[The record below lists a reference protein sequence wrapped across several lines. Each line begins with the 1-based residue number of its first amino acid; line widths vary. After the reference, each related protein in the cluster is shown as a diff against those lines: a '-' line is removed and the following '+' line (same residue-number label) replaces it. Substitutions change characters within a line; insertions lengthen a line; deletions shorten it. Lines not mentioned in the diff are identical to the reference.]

1 MADSLNQISI
11 SQIIEKLTNDDKQTI
26 VEVDKKNLDSYKDIN
41 QHLRDINKDM
51 LQNNKEYY
59 FGTVMTTE
67 DVKKTSLFFNL
78 RSTIIIYSIYLFIFK
93 RLLPKV
99 APFKN
104 WSLFKSLRVYSQ
116 AEIMGRLQYNGFKVV
131 KFSTLNSELHYY
143 LAKRET
149 SPIGLGV
156 EEGLLIKLTR
166 VGKGGKLIKVYKFR
180 TMHPY
185 SEFIH
190 DYMIKHHGFDKKGKI
205 ENDFRIAGWGRF
217 LRKTW
222 LDELPQIINLI
233 KGELKIFGVRP
244 VSQTYLNTL
253 STEYQTIRNNQ
264 KPGCIPPY
272 LVFSDGQS
280 KENCIESERI
290 YLKNSIKKNLFLFD
304 IRCTFIALLNII
316 FRGKRS
322 S

>member
-1 MADSLNQISI
+1 MTDSINQTSI
-11 SQIIEKLTNDDKQTI
+11 SQIISQFTNDKQSI
-26 VEVDKKNLDSYKDIN
+26 VEIDKKNLDSYKDIN
-41 QHLRDINKDM
+41 QHLSEINKEM
-51 LQNNKEYY
+51 LQSGKEYY
-59 FGTVMTTE
+59 FGTVMTLD
-67 DVKKTSLFFNL
+67 DVKKSSLFFNL
-78 RSTIIIYSIYLFIFK
+78 PFTRIIYLAYLFIFK

-99 APFKN
+99 SPFKK

-116 AEIMGRLQYNGFKVV
+116 AEVMGRLQYNGFRVV
-131 KFSTLNSELHYY
+131 KFLPLNDYLHYY
-143 LAKRET
+143 LAKIET
-149 SPIGLGV
+149 VPMRQEV

-166 VGKGGKLIKVYKFR
+166 IGKWGKPIKVYKFR

-190 DYMIKHHGFDKKGKI
+190 DYMIQNHGFDKKGKI
-205 ENDFRIAGWGRF
+205 KNDFRIAGWGRF

-222 LDELPQIINLI
+222 LDELPQIMNLI
-233 KGELKIFGVRP
+233 KGELKLFGVRP

-253 STEYQTIRNNQ
+253 PTEYQTIRNNQ

-280 KENCIESERI
+280 KNHCIESEKI
-290 YLKNSIKKNLFLFD
+290 YLKEAIEKNLFLFD
-304 IRCTFIALLNII
+304 IKCTFLAISNII
-316 FRGKRS
+316 FKGKRS

>member
-1 MADSLNQISI
+1 MTDSINQISI
-11 SQIIEKLTNDDKQTI
+11 SQIISQFTNDKQSI
-26 VEVDKKNLDSYKDIN
+26 VEIDKKKLDSYKDIN
-41 QHLRDINKDM
+41 QHLIEINKEM
-51 LQNNKEYY
+51 LQSGKEYY
-59 FGTVMTTE
+59 FGTVMTLD
-67 DVKKTSLFFNL
+67 DVKKSSLFFNL

-116 AEIMGRLQYNGFKVV
+116 AEVMGRLQYNGFRVI
-131 KFSTLNSELHYY
+131 KFLPLNDHLHYY
-143 LAKRET
+143 LAKIET
-149 SPIGLGV
+149 VPMRQEV

-166 VGKGGKLIKVYKFR
+166 IGKCGKPIKIYKFR

-244 VSQTYLNTL
+244 VSQTYFNTL

-280 KENCIESERI
+280 KENCIESEKI
-290 YLKNSIKKNLFLFD
+290 YLKESIEKNLFLFD
-304 IRCTFIALLNII
+304 IKCTFIAISNII
-316 FRGKRS
+316 FKGKRS